1 MVANYYFLMFYLQL
15 ETKTHVTLLTNNGLI
30 DRVCVVLYG

>member
-1 MVANYYFLMFYLQL
+1 MAAIYYFLMFYLQL
-15 ETKTHVTLLTNNGLI
+15 ETKTHVTSLTIMGLI